1 MSEDT
6 QNGGNPFTG
15 DSDGDN
21 EEVREALIF
30 TLLEAV
36 FTFLKSVMPTVKK
49 DLGQTRK
56 TNGFRSNQTIKAT
69 RMNAMNRL
77 LKIEAKT
84 MTAVNFVVSGI
95 THMKFIV
102 EGKPLTLN
110 TAKHMHFFR
119 QAVEGSQA
127 VRRALAAI
135 AAFDQWE
142 ASGAKAREEQRQAMQ
157 AFTGQEVEEIPEG
170 MTFADEQA
178 INAFNLKAG
187 DFIRHVVIEQASML
201 RDSFVAL
208 FDKLAK
214 AGVSFIDNSGD
225 RQRAVERETYAEDS
239 HLTVNAHTLLDWFKA
254 SVFTTARYCGAC
266 KKAGEKAF
274 NWGVQQVKA
283 AGGCPQC
290 GTPAYVLGKNSN
302 TAHLPFLTAV
312 GGLATVGGWRVE
324 MKSFILS
331 KRAFTAL
338 ERAALGTI
346 TRDHALQILMAEPVK
361 TRVQMDG
368 RTVKVTARL
377 VPCLFEIQTAGSFKD
392 CFGLALE
399 VVKQG

>member
-6 QNGGNPFTG
+6 QNGGNPFI
-15 DSDGDN
+15 GDN
-21 EEVREALIF
+21 EGEDNAVREALIF

-49 DLGQTRK
+49 DSAAMRRV
-56 TNGFRSNQTIKAT
+56 NGYKANQTVKAT
-69 RMNAMNRL
+69 RMNRMAKMLNIR
-77 LKIEAKT
+77 AKT
-84 MTAVNFVVSGI
+84 MTAGHFVTLGI
-95 THMKFIV
+95 TRMRFV
-102 EGKPLTLN
+102 TEGRPTIIE
-110 TAKHMHFFR
+110 TVKHMHFLK

-135 AAFDQWE
+135 ASFDQWE

-157 AFTGQEVEEIPEG
+157 AFTGQEVEEVPEG

-187 DFIRHVVIEQASML
+187 DFVRHVVIEQAAYL
-201 RDSFVAL
+201 RASFVAL

-266 KKAGEKAF
+266 KKAGEKSF

-290 GTPAYVLGKNSN
+290 GTPAYALGKNSN
-302 TAHLPFLTAV
+302 TAHLPLLTPS

-338 ERAALGTI
+338 DRAALGII
-346 TRDHALQILMAEPVK
+346 TVEDALRILMAETVK

-377 VPCLFEIQTAGSFKD
+377 VPTLFEIQTAGSFKD

>member
-1 MSEDT
+1 
-6 QNGGNPFTG
+6 
-15 DSDGDN
+15 
-21 EEVREALIF
+21 
-30 TLLEAV
+30 
-36 FTFLKSVMPTVKK
+36 
-49 DLGQTRK
+49 
-56 TNGFRSNQTIKAT
+56 
-69 RMNAMNRL
+69 
-77 LKIEAKT
+77 

-95 THMKFIV
+95 TQMKFIV

-187 DFIRHVVIEQASML
+187 DFVRHVVIEQAAML

-225 RQRAVERETYAEDS
+225 RQRAIERETYAEDT

-254 SVFTTARYCGAC
+254 SVFTTY
-266 KKAGEKAF
+266 
-274 NWGVQQVKA
+274 N
-283 AGGCPQC
+283 
-290 GTPAYVLGKNSN
+290 
-302 TAHLPFLTAV
+302 
-312 GGLATVGGWRVE
+312 
-324 MKSFILS
+324 FI
-331 KRAFTAL
+331 
-338 ERAALGTI
+338 
-346 TRDHALQILMAEPVK
+346 
-361 TRVQMDG
+361 
-368 RTVKVTARL
+368 
-377 VPCLFEIQTAGSFKD
+377 
-392 CFGLALE
+392 
-399 VVKQG
+399 

>member
-1 MSEDT
+1 MSE
-6 QNGGNPFTG
+6 NNNENNPFTG
-15 DSDGDN
+15 DSEGDN
-21 EEVREALIF
+21 EAVREALTF
-30 TLLEAV
+30 TLVEAL
-36 FTFLKSVMPTVKK
+36 FTFLKSIMATVKK
-49 DLGQTRK
+49 DLGAVRRV
-56 TNGFRSNQTIKAT
+56 NEYRASQTIKAT
-69 RMNAMNRL
+69 RMNRMAKMLNIR
-77 LKIEAKT
+77 AKT
-84 MTAVNFVVSGI
+84 MTAHQFVMLGFSRFRFV
-95 THMKFIV
+95 V
-102 EGKPLTLN
+102 EGKPFIVN
-110 TAKHMHFFR
+110 TVEHMHFFR

-157 AFTGQEVEEIPEG
+157 AFTGQVVEEVPEG

-187 DFIRHVVIEQASML
+187 DFVRHVVIEQASML

-225 RQRAVERETYAEDS
+225 RQRAVERETYAEDT

-290 GTPAYVLGKNSN
+290 GTPAYALGKNSN

-338 ERAALGTI
+338 DRAALGVI
-346 TRDHALQILMAEPVK
+346 TVEDALQILMAETVK